1 MKTQYRQTIGY
12 LLILMILGG
21 MTPLNAQQMARDG
34 SGDDED
40 FITVSGVIKD
50 KQNKKRLEYVNISIP
65 GSTSGTV
72 TNEDGE
78 FAFKIKDASHV
89 KEIEVS
95 HIGYYNNKVKVDGND
110 ISDLTVWMTP
120 YENMLDEIIVHA
132 QEPRLIVE
140 AAVKKIPANYS
151 KNTNMLTGFYRE
163 TAQKGRRYI
172 NISEAV
178 IDVYKTPYSEPA
190 DRDRVQIYKG
200 RKLLSQKKSDTLAV
214 KLLGGPTMS
223 VYVDI
228 VKNPDVLLDSEC
240 LPYYTFKMEESTN
253 IDNRPQYVISFQPQ
267 VIMPYALYYGKLF
280 IDKERLSFTRAEFN
294 LSMDDRNKATQAI
307 LRKKPFG
314 LRFKPLEVSYLVT
327 YKERDGVSYLN
338 YIRNG
343 VRFKCDWKRKLFSTN
358 YAIVSEMV
366 VTDGREDNIT
376 GIPYRMAFK
385 ESQSLSDKVE
395 NFIDED
401 FWGAYNIIEPTESLD
416 SAINKL
422 KKQHK

>member
-1 MKTQYRQTIGY
+1 MKAQYRLSISF
-12 LLILMILGG
+12 LLIALFITGIN
-21 MTPLNAQQMARDG
+21 PLQAQETARD
-34 SGDDED
+34 DENAD
-40 FITVSGVIKD
+40 YITISGVVKD

-78 FAFKIKDASHV
+78 FSFKIKDPSHV
-89 KEIEVS
+89 KAMEVS
-95 HIGYYNNKVKVDGND
+95 HIGYYNNKIDINNSS

-120 YENMLDEIIVHA
+120 YENMLDEIIIHA
-132 QEPRLIVE
+132 NDPRRIVE
-140 AAVKKIPANYS
+140 EAIKKIPANYS

-178 IDVYKTPYSEPA
+178 IDVYKTPYNESV

-200 RKLLSQKKSDTLAV
+200 RKLLSQKRSDTLAV

-228 VKNPDVLLDSEC
+228 VKNPDVLLDLES
-240 LPYYTFKMEESTN
+240 LPCYTFKMEESTN
-253 IDNRPQYVISFQPQ
+253 IDNRSQYVISFQPQ
-267 VIMPYALYYGKLF
+267 MIMPYALYYGKLY

-314 LRFKPLEVSYLVT
+314 LRFRPLEVAYLVS
-327 YKERDGVSYLN
+327 YKERDGVTYLN

-343 VRFKCDWKRKLFSTN
+343 VRFKCDWKRKLFSTT
-358 YAIVSEMV
+358 YTIISEMV
-366 VTDGREDNIT
+366 VTDSEENNIT

-395 NFIDED
+395 NFLDED

-416 SAINKL
+416 SAVNKL
-422 KKQHK
+422 KKQQK

>member
-1 MKTQYRQTIGY
+1 MKAQYRQSIGF
-12 LLILMILGG
+12 LLIILLMAGIN
-21 MTPLNAQQMARDG
+21 PLRAQETVR
-34 SGDDED
+34 DDENAD
-40 FITVSGVIKD
+40 YITISGVVKD

-78 FAFKIKDASHV
+78 FSFKIKDPSHV
-89 KEIEVS
+89 KAMEVS
-95 HIGYYNNKVKVDGND
+95 HIGYYNNKIDINNSS

-120 YENMLDEIIVHA
+120 YENMLDEIIIHA
-132 QEPRLIVE
+132 NDPRRIVE
-140 AAVKKIPANYS
+140 EAIKKIPANYS

-178 IDVYKTPYSEPA
+178 IDIYKTPYNESV

-200 RKLLSQKKSDTLAV
+200 RKLLSQKRSDTLAV

-228 VKNPDVLLDSEC
+228 VKNPDVLLDLES
-240 LPYYTFKMEESTN
+240 LPCYAFKMEESTN
-253 IDNRPQYVISFQPQ
+253 IDNRSQYVISFEPQ
-267 VIMPYALYYGKLF
+267 MIMPYALYYGKLY

-314 LRFKPLEVSYLVT
+314 LRFRPLEVAFLVS
-327 YKERDGVSYLN
+327 YKERDGVTYLN

-343 VRFKCDWKRKLFSTN
+343 VRFKCDWKRKLFSTT
-358 YAIVSEMV
+358 YTIISEMV
-366 VTDGREDNIT
+366 VTDSEENNVT

-385 ESQSLSDKVE
+385 DTQSLSDKVE
-395 NFIDED
+395 NFLDED

-416 SAINKL
+416 SAVNKL
-422 KKQHK
+422 KKQQK

>member
-1 MKTQYRQTIGY
+1 MKTQYRQSIRF
-12 LLILMILGG
+12 LLIMLLVAG
-21 MTPLNAQQMARDG
+21 MSPLQAQVLER
-34 SGDDED
+34 DDENAD
-40 FITVSGVIKD
+40 YITVSGVVKD

-65 GSTSGTV
+65 GSTSGTI
-72 TNEDGE
+72 TNEEGE
-78 FAFKIKDASHV
+78 FSFKIKDASHV
-89 KEIEVS
+89 KAVEVS
-95 HIGYYNNKVKVDGND
+95 HIGYYNNKVTLNGGD

-120 YENMLDEIIVHA
+120 YENMLDEIIIHA
-132 QEPRLIVE
+132 REPRLIVE
-140 AAVKKIPANYS
+140 EAVRKIPANYS
-151 KNTNMLTGFYRE
+151 KKANMLTGFYRE
-163 TAQKGRRYI
+163 TAQKGKRYI

-178 IDVYKTPYSEPA
+178 IDIYKTPYNESA

-228 VKNPDVLLDSEC
+228 VKNPDVLLDLEC

-267 VIMPYALYYGKLF
+267 VIMPYALYYGKLY

-307 LRKKPFG
+307 LKKKPFG
-314 LRFKPLEVSYLVT
+314 LRFRPLEVAYLVT
-327 YKERDGVSYLN
+327 YKERNGVTYLN

-358 YAIVSEMV
+358 YTIISEMV
-366 VTDGREDNIT
+366 VTDGKEDNVG
-376 GIPYRMAFK
+376 GIPYKMAFK

-395 NFIDED
+395 NFMDED

-416 SAINKL
+416 SAVNKL
-422 KKQHK
+422 KKQQK

>member
-1 MKTQYRQTIGY
+1 MKTQFKQAIRF
-12 LLILMILGG
+12 LLIILFAAG
-21 MTPLNAQQMARDG
+21 MNPIQAQELIRD
-34 SGDDED
+34 DADPD
-40 FITVSGVIKD
+40 YITVSGVVKD

-65 GSTSGTV
+65 GSTSGTI

-78 FAFKIKDASHV
+78 FSFKIKDPSHV
-89 KEIEVS
+89 KAVEVS
-95 HIGYYNNKVKVDGND
+95 HIGYHNNKVALNGGDM
-110 ISDLTVWMTP
+110 SDLTVWMTP
-120 YENMLDEIIVHA
+120 YENLIDEIVVRA

-140 AAVKKIPANYS
+140 EAVKKIPANYS
-151 KNTNMLTGFYRE
+151 KKVNMLTGFYRE

-178 IDVYKTPYSEPA
+178 IDIYKTPYSQTA
-190 DRDRVQIYKG
+190 DHDRVQIYKG
-200 RKLLSQKKSDTLAV
+200 RKLLSQKRSDTLAV

-228 VKNPDVLLDSEC
+228 VKNPDVLLDLEC
-240 LPYYTFKMEESTN
+240 LPYYSFKMEEATN
-253 IDNRPQYVISFQPQ
+253 IDNRPQYVISFEPQ
-267 VIMPYALYYGKLF
+267 VIMPYALYYGKLY

-294 LSMDDRNKATQAI
+294 LSMDDRNKATQAV

-314 LRFKPLEVSYLVT
+314 LRFRPLEVSFLVT

-343 VRFKCDWKRKLFSTN
+343 VRFKCDWKRKLFSTT
-358 YAIVSEMV
+358 YSIVSEMV

-376 GIPYRMAFK
+376 GIPNRMAFK
-385 ESQSLSDKVE
+385 ESQVLSDKVS
-395 NFIDED
+395 NFMDED

-416 SAINKL
+416 SAVNKL